1 MVPLGFNRFRTGGLV
16 VQLALAL
23 MLGGSALAQPSSEP
37 SWTKQTLEWLETVR
51 AGGRVRVIN
60 PVGRIYARFGGYE
73 NQVEVLATLQMP
85 EGRPAPQVSV
95 RGTDSGLEITTARA
109 EGEAGRVD
117 LVVFV
122 PVGLSLDA
130 EAENDNIEIKGVR
143 GDVVASSRTG
153 DIRIR
158 SVQGRV
164 RAKTVRGQI
173 SVALL
178 TDATREPQSCI
189 TETGD
194 IEVYLREDA
203 NAEVRI
209 ATSGEISTDF
219 SLNIEHRRLEEP
231 SKHAAAVVGDGGNEL
246 ELSSKRGRVRLLLL
260 PSDSRSDDQ
269 QP

>member
-1 MVPLGFNRFRTGGLV
+1 M
-16 VQLALAL
+16 
-23 MLGGSALAQPSSEP
+23 
-37 SWTKQTLEWLETVR
+37 
-51 AGGRVRVIN
+51 
-60 PVGRIYARFGGYE
+60 
-73 NQVEVLATLQMP
+73 
-85 EGRPAPQVSV
+85 

-173 SVALL
+173 SVALV
-178 TDATREPQSCI
+178 TDATRESQSCI

-231 SKHAAAVVGDGGNEL
+231 SKHATAVVGDGGNEL

-260 PSDSRSDDQ
+260 PSDSRPDDQ
-269 QP
+269 LP